1 MGNNV
6 LGLGLALGPILLLTF
21 ISPNFIFLF
30 FIIPFISIALYKLI
44 AYISQYRLAG
54 FFYIVIFIL
63 CLAMLVLFFPLSAL
77 YSYLRNNENI
87 FGFILGLTCFFTLV
101 FLSFNLMRQNK
112 K

>member
-1 MGNNV
+1 MGNNL
-6 LGLGLALGPILLLTF
+6 LGLGLALGPILLLTS

-30 FIIPFISIALYKLI
+30 FIIPLISIALYKLL

-54 FFYIVIFIL
+54 FLYIAIFIL

-77 YSYLRNNENI
+77 YSYFHNHENVY
-87 FGFILGLTCFFTLV
+87 GFILGLACFFSLV
-101 FLSFNLMRQNK
+101 FLSFNLIRQNK